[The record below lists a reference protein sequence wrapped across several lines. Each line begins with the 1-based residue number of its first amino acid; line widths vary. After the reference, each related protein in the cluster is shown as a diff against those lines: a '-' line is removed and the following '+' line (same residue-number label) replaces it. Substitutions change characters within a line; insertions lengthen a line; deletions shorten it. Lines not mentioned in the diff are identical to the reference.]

1 MMRGQARQ
9 QLVLY
14 LEPKQRPR
22 PIEYPPDGLVQALAD
37 LLLEALGEEVKEQAN
52 TKGHAD
58 ESQDHT

>member
-22 PIEYPPDGLVQALAD
+22 PIEYPPDGLVQALA
-37 LLLEALGEEVKEQAN
+37 KEQAN

-58 ESQDHT
+58 ESQDHA